1 MNTGDTCVCFFF
13 VHREF
18 CFKSKCTSVFSPPFF
33 CIKIT
38 LLFLEHRT
46 KCDSHSFIFPRSLGT
61 SAAALYS
68 GAPGSLNPHLA
79 LHVGLQNY
87 LPLQFSIQHNAFI
100 MVSLVLVLRP
110 VLSIFLSPRN
120 VPTLHRDSIQSGV
133 ITTVLL
139 ETRSLLKGEGAR
151 DLSFKFRRTLHL
163 Q

>member
-68 GAPGSLNPHLA
+68 GAPGSLNPHLTI
-79 LHVGLQNY
+79 
-87 LPLQFSIQHNAFI
+87 LPSMWASKTIYP
-100 MVSLVLVLRP
+100 S
-110 VLSIFLSPRN
+110 SFLSNTMRSSWCRLFWYCALSYQSFS
-120 VPTLHRDSIQSGV
+120 LHRDSIQSGV